1 MHLPEH
7 RDVLPMFNLI
17 WRTNGLLV
25 SRLLVFRR
33 SDALHDVLGLFKDV
47 AGEAIE
53 RLNLVGECTL

>member
-7 RDVLPMFNLI
+7 RDVLPIPNLI
-17 WRTNGLLV
+17 WRTSGLLV

-33 SDALHDVLGLFKDV
+33 SDALCDLLGLVKDV

-53 RLNLVGECTL
+53 PLNLVGECTL